1 MLVMAIC
8 QCPALAT
15 TLCSLQWF
23 GRRSTILALL
33 FLIGFSCTVLALCLE
48 GSPTLRVVFALIGSA
63 STSSAFSAEYIFTG
77 ELYPTS
83 VRSMGLSVGS
93 QVARIGAF
101 FSPVILLLRYH
112 NPALPFAVWGAL
124 ALVAAYVSL
133 LLPETGDTDSL
144 ETVHDLH
151 LLLHRCGCTTLLGSK
166 ADRSQE

>member
-77 ELYPTS
+77 
-83 VRSMGLSVGS
+83 
-93 QVARIGAF
+93 ARVLF
-101 FSPVILLLRYH
+101 TPSTHV
-112 NPALPFAVWGAL
+112 
-124 ALVAAYVSL
+124 
-133 LLPETGDTDSL
+133 
-144 ETVHDLH
+144 DLH
-151 LLLHRCGCTTLLGSK
+151 DSSHRNRQESCTPPPCVRWDYL
-166 ADRSQE
+166 

>member
-1 MLVMAIC
+1 
-8 QCPALAT
+8 
-15 TLCSLQWF
+15 
-23 GRRSTILALL
+23 
-33 FLIGFSCTVLALCLE
+33 
-48 GSPTLRVVFALIGSA
+48 
-63 STSSAFSAEYIFTG
+63 
-77 ELYPTS
+77 
-83 VRSMGLSVGS
+83 MGLSVGS